1 MKKLLVLIILF
12 PLMLQAEESSKLVN
26 NEFMWKYA
34 EFMEL
39 VRAENWEGISAFER
53 ENTKCGFGQGEEGV
67 GCIKKTINSRE
78 TCKADILFSLKQGC
92 KMTHN
97 NDVVSCVS
105 PPQWGDESVIIL
117 GGRVSLV
124 FNIKNKQTSVSH
136 FICGGD

>member
-1 MKKLLVLIILF
+1 MKKLLILAILF
-12 PLMLQAEESSKLVN
+12 PFILQAEESPQLVN
-26 NEFMWKYA
+26 EEFMWKYA

-39 VRAENWEGISAFER
+39 VRTKNWEGISAFER
-53 ENTKCGFGQGEEGV
+53 ENTKCGFGPGQEGV
-67 GCIKKTINSRE
+67 GCIQKVINRRE
-78 TCKADILFSLKQGC
+78 RCRADILFSLKQGC
-92 KMTHN
+92 KVTHN

-124 FNIKNKQTSVSH
+124 FDIRNKKTFVSH